1 MLEKILVCLDGSK
14 AAEYILNHITDDAA
28 RLHAR
33 MILLRVIR
41 LPESIMPVNIP
52 GQPGMLVR
60 TESTLGNN
68 PAEESE
74 ARLYLSSIAE
84 PLRKKRLNVESV
96 VLQGSAGE
104 SIIKYAQDNDC
115 SLIAIA
121 THGHGGLRRLALGST
136 ADYVLQ
142 HSPLPVLTVRPEA

>member
-1 MLEKILVCLDGSK
+1 VDVIADDLKRLR
-14 AAEYILNHITDDAA
+14 AEL
-28 RLHAR
+28 
-33 MILLRVIR
+33 ILLRVIR

-60 TESTLGNN
+60 TDNSIGNM

-74 ARLYLSSIAE
+74 ARLYLSRIAE
-84 PLRKKRLNVESV
+84 PLRKKKLKVECV
-96 VLQGSAGE
+96 VREGSAGE
-104 SIIKYAQDNDC
+104 TIIKYAQENGC
-115 SLIAIA
+115 SLIAIG

-142 HSPLPVLTVRPEA
+142 HSSLPVLTVRPVI